1 MLTWVAPLVLVV
13 AVTAAITAKLL
24 VRRRAPEG
32 GWFTDAPRSA
42 GSLSVIGTMFAVMLA
57 FVILLALQSYQRAR
71 EGASVEAIAVSE
83 LHSVASVF
91 EPPTSD
97 RLHGGLVCY
106 TRAVIEDEWPAMRE
120 GRSSELVQSWIDKLQ
135 REFANTDPRGAR
147 QETAYAQWFDEQAQR
162 RDGRRERLAEAAP
175 FVPVPLWFVLGI
187 GASLTIAYMVAQ
199 ADRREGLVI
208 QSIPIGFVTALVT
221 AGLLVIF
228 FLDHPYADTGGT
240 IKPTEMQRT
249 LTLIDQRE
257 PSSLRRARHPYLAVA
272 GLDASWRA
280 AKSAA

>member
-1 MLTWVAPLVLVV
+1 MLTWLAPLVLVV
-13 AVTAAITAKLL
+13 AVAAAISAKLL

-42 GSLSVIGTMFAVMLA
+42 GTLSVIGTMFAVMLA

-71 EGASVEAIAVSE
+71 EGASIEAIAVAE

-97 RLHGGLVCY
+97 RLHGGLICY
-106 TRAVIEDEWPAMRE
+106 MRAVIEDEWPAMRD
-120 GRSSELVQSWIDKLQ
+120 GRSSELVQSWIEKLQ
-135 REFANTDPRGAR
+135 LEFANTDPRGAR

-162 RDGRRERLAEAAP
+162 RDGRRERLAEATP
-175 FVPVPLWFVLGI
+175 LVPIPLWFVLGI

-199 ADRREGLVI
+199 ADRREGLLI

-240 IKPTEMQRT
+240 IKPTEMHRT
-249 LTLIDQRE
+249 LTLIDQGSVVPCDDRGI
-257 PSSLRRARHPYLAVA
+257 PTSR
-272 GLDASWRA
+272 
-280 AKSAA
+280 